1 MCDHFFLLVIH
12 CRLNYIDEAFSQ
24 AEAKKMPLKRKAAV
38 ACDLTAEEP
47 TPSSSSREPA
57 APSSSSR
64 PLDDDGNADTFRQD
78 LLIEAV
84 PAT

>member
-47 TPSSSSREPA
+47 TPSSREPA